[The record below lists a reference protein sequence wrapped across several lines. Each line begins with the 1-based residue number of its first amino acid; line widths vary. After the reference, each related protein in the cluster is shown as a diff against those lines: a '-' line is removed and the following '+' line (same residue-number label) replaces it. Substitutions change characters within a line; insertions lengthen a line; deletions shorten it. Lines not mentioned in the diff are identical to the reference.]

1 MSRFNQI
8 TACLATL
15 LIAAGAASAA
25 DKKLMH
31 CFAFTAIETATA
43 ADWEAFYK
51 ATDALPTKVPGLTA
65 VWYGKLAR
73 PLPQFNPDAATR
85 KLFSPTNP
93 KATGEIT
100 RVVRQYGVCMEF
112 NDQDALKAYAADNPA
127 HKEWVS
133 IYEKVRVYGTT
144 TFDILPTK

>member
-15 LIAAGAASAA
+15 LVAAGAASAA

-31 CFAFTAIETATA
+31 CFAFTAIESATA

-73 PLPQFNPDAATR
+73 PMAQFNPNRT
-85 KLFSPTNP
+85 
-93 KATGEIT
+93 TGEVL

-112 NDQDALKAYAADNPA
+112 KDQDALKTYDADPA
-127 HKEWVS
+127 HKEWISV
-133 IYEKVRVYGTT
+133 YEKVRVPHTL
-144 TFDILPTK
+144 TFDILPPK